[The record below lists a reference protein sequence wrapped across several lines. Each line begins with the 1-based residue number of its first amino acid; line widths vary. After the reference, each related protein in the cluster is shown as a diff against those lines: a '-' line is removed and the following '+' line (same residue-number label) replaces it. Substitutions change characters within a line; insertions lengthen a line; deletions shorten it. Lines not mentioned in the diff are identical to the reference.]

1 MTTTHADT
9 ADLKLT
15 DLMDMDVFHEIL
27 NVFSSVTQMSVAI
40 CNPDGQ
46 IVSRLAGSN
55 PFCRLMGSSE
65 QGKLACRRS
74 LQDVVQLAV
83 EEGSRVSIRCHAG
96 MVQHAMPIVVGGKV
110 LAVIAMGDL
119 PTGRFEDH
127 EIDDLVDAYD
137 VDRGGLVRAL
147 EGSRPWSQEQV
158 DAAVEFLQLLA
169 NTLARLCHQEDQLR
183 RRIDELVTMYDIAT
197 LLVGTQDLDDVLR
210 NIAATVVKVL
220 RVKACSIRLLD
231 RDTGELKI
239 AAGHN
244 LSGQYLAKGPVKV
257 GENPIDKAALDGET
271 VTIADIRTDNR
282 IRYPAQA
289 EKEGLVSGLVTGMVY
304 HGRSVGVLR
313 VYTGERHTFT
323 AFEASL
329 LRTVG
334 AVAAAAIENRRLTD
348 EAIQGE
354 IVNRQIKVA
363 GEVQRRM
370 IPEAPP
376 DHQHLEFGAVYEPSY
391 DLGGDFYD
399 YLDLP
404 DDLLG
409 VAVADVVGKGVP
421 ASLVMASVRSA
432 LRVYADGLGPLDQIV
447 ARVNRQLCRDTL
459 PHEFA
464 TLFYGVFS
472 ADARSLTYC
481 NAGHDPPLLVRDGQ
495 IRRLTTGGMLL
506 GTKCDAAYQFALV
519 DLQPGD
525 VVLLYTDGV
534 VDALN
539 FLSERFGR
547 ERLAESLVRYASLS
561 AQAIA
566 PNILWDVRRFIGL
579 ADQTD
584 DITMVSVKVV
594 G

>member
-1 MTTTHADT
+1 MAIAPLDKPEP
-9 ADLKLT
+9 KLT
-15 DLMDMDVFHEIL
+15 DLMDINVLHEIL
-27 NVFSSVTQMSVAI
+27 SVFSTVTQMSVAV
-40 CNPDGQ
+40 CAPDGE
-46 IVSRLAGSN
+46 ILSRLAGAN
-55 PFCRLMGSSE
+55 AFCRLMGNSE

-74 LQDVVQLAV
+74 LQDAVQLAI

-96 MVQHAMPIVVGGKV
+96 IVQHAMPIIVGGKV

-119 PTGRFEDH
+119 PTGPLEDD
-127 EIDDLVDAYD
+127 EIDELVDAYN
-137 VDRGGLVRAL
+137 VDRPGLVRAL
-147 EGSRPWSQEQV
+147 DSSRAWSQAQV
-158 DAAVEFLQLLA
+158 EAAVEFLQLLA

-183 RRIDELVTMYDIAT
+183 RRIDELVTMYDIT
-197 LLVGTQDLDDVLR
+197 RLLVGTEDLDDVLR
-210 NIAATVVKVL
+210 NIAGTVVKVL
-220 RVKACSIRLLD
+220 HVKSCSIRLLD

-271 VTIADIRTDNR
+271 VTIVDVKSDPR

-304 HGRSVGVLR
+304 HGKSVGVLR
-313 VYTGERHTFT
+313 VYTGEKHTFS

-329 LRTVG
+329 LRTVA

-348 EAIQGE
+348 EAIRSE
-354 IVNRQIKVA
+354 LVTRQIKVA

-370 IPEAPP
+370 VPEAPP
-376 DHQHLEFGAVYEPSY
+376 RHAHLEFGAVYEPSY

-399 YLDLP
+399 YLELP
-404 DDLLG
+404 DGLLG
-409 VAVADVVGKGVP
+409 VAIADVVGKGVP

-432 LRVYADGLGPLDQIV
+432 LRVYADGLGPLDQILT
-447 ARVNRQLCRDTL
+447 RVNRQLCRDTL

-472 ADARSLTYC
+472 AEGRAMTYC

-495 IRRLTTGGMLL
+495 ITRLTTGGMLL
-506 GTKCDAAYQFALV
+506 GTKCDAVYQLATI

-525 VVLLYTDGV
+525 VVLLYTDGA
-534 VDALN
+534 VDAMN

-547 ERLAESLVRYASLS
+547 DRLAESLKRYAALS
-561 AQAIA
+561 AHAIA

-584 DITMVSVKVV
+584 DITMVSVKIVK
-594 G
+594 